1 MDFLKHELKIR
12 KNKQKNKFVEGYEL
26 QSLMNEIDLQMTLK
40 SLGVQTKRTRSGV
53 LVGYCPDHYLYCGRT
68 PDKPKC
74 YFFDNGKTFCQTERR
89 TSNIVSIAKN
99 LLGLKTQR
107 QALQKLLN
115 GKQLVVVNVP
125 KFAKQKKSENNQ
137 QKQKQKGKTLQ
148 KIKQIISQKSMP
160 QKFLEYFKRDGI
172 TRQTLQKFN
181 IYACEQG
188 FYKNRAIIPFYD
200 EHHQIIGFN
209 AVDYVGKEEWIK
221 QNIKKFICINGQ
233 SNLTDQVI
241 SQIQKRYKK
250 VMFCPGFSSGNHLFG
265 YYENKQYQKGIDYL
279 VLVQGQRDC
288 LKLMQQGIPCVALHG
303 VNLSKEQS
311 LMIEKISNKEVFL
324 GFDMDQAGN
333 RGCESAYKEL
343 NDKIDQIYV
352 LNFSQGKDPKKFI
365 SSELLSFIDESR
377 SNKIRSRNN
386 VAISSNVV

>member
-12 KNKQKNKFVEGYEL
+12 KNKHKNKFVEDYEL

-89 TSNIVSIAKN
+89 TSNIISIAKN

-188 FYKNRAIIPFYD
+188 FYKNRAIIPFYN
-200 EHHQIIGFN
+200 EQHQIIGFN